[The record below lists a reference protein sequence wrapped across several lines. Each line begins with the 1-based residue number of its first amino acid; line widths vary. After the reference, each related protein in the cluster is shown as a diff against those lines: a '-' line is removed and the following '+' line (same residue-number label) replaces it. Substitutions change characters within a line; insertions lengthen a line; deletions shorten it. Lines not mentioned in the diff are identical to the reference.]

1 MTQAASPSGV
11 IFDIQRWSTE
21 DGPGIRTTIFFKGCP
36 LRCLWCSN
44 PESWSQEPQL
54 GLFRDRCRG
63 CGACVSVCPRGVAR
77 PVVASSRVQDSC
89 DACGCCVG
97 ACPHGARQLFGQRMS
112 AGEILAVVER
122 DRVFHRRSG
131 GGVTFSGGEP
141 TAQPALLD
149 GLSDWLSRSG
159 THLALETCGHFAWS
173 ANEAALAR
181 MDLVHFDLK
190 HMDSAAHQALT
201 GVGNGLILANA
212 VRIAA
217 AGIPMI
223 VRLPLVPGLNDSSE
237 NLEST
242 ARFVTGQLGG
252 NVPIQVLPYH
262 VLGRAKHWA
271 LGAEYPLEHLAPP
284 AVGTVARAR
293 ARLEDAG
300 ARLTE

>member
-1 MTQAASPSGV
+1 MTQAGSPSGV

-44 PESWSQEPQL
+44 PESWSPAPQL

-63 CGACVSVCPRGVAR
+63 CGACVSACSRGAAR
-77 PVVASSRVQDSC
+77 PIEADTRVQDTC
-89 DACGCCVG
+89 DACGFCVE
-97 ACPHGARQLFGQRMS
+97 ACSHGARQLFGQRMS
-112 AGEILAVVER
+112 ADEIMAVVER

-141 TAQPALLD
+141 TGQPALLD
-149 GLSDWLSRSG
+149 CLSERLGRSG

-173 ANEAALAR
+173 ANETALGR

-190 HMDSAAHQALT
+190 HMDNAAHQALT

-212 VRIAA
+212 VRVAA

-223 VRLPLVPGLNDSSE
+223 VRLPLVPGFNDSAE

-242 ARFVTGQLGG
+242 ARFVTGQLGE
-252 NVPIQVLPYH
+252 NVPIQILPYH
-262 VLGRAKHWA
+262 RLGRAKHRA
-271 LGAEYPLEHLAPP
+271 LGAAYVLENLAAPTTE
-284 AVGTVARAR
+284 AIAQAR
-293 ARLEDAG
+293 ARLEAAG
-300 ARLTE
+300 ASLTG